1 MSLMGVGL
9 DPVPCPC
16 PWRRLKL
23 YSHPSD
29 KAMSVSGTTL
39 TYKMSDAAFDQRRA
53 NASTRQFQ
61 GFMKTLQARLR
72 LHLDDA
78 ARLQE
83 IANMIKHTLSW
94 NQVKE
99 LYWDEWLADLY
110 AEVGKQ
116 AAAATHPGSTVSPSE
131 RHAREPRHLVFWAR
145 AQRPNAAATEED
157 DASDR
162 DSDE

>member
-16 PWRRLKL
+16 PWMRLKL

-29 KAMSVSGTTL
+29 KAMSVSGTTV

-61 GFMKTLQARLR
+61 GFMKTLQARMHLR
-72 LHLDDA
+72 LDDV

-83 IANMIKHTLSW
+83 IADMVTHTLSW
-94 NQVKE
+94 DQVKE
-99 LYWDEWLADLY
+99 FQGRA
-110 AEVGKQ
+110 ACRPARRSGQ
-116 AAAATHPGSTVSPSE
+116 AGSSAPSGSTVSHSE
-131 RHAREPRHLVFWAR
+131 RHARDPRHLVFWAR
-145 AQRPNAAATEED
+145 AQRPPNAAATDED
-157 DASDR
+157 DASD
-162 DSDE
+162 